1 MENNHHFNQILTMVQ
16 LHQIYY
22 LGAGKTLAT
31 GG

>member
-1 MENNHHFNQILTMVQ
+1 MENVNHYNQSLTRVH

-22 LGAGKTLAT
+22 LGAGKILGT